1 MCMPIV
7 NPAVRLAEEQCVA
20 TALRSKFSLCSP
32 FYISPAYCAHMCSH
46 FLTFFQHGYEALL
59 FRTQTKRTN
68 RKESSGRDVP
78 EDLVS
83 LANAR
88 RSHFVRTDLGDE
100 ELDAG
105 HAANRR
111 LQLQAITDRNE
122 VLLGF
127 RVGYIGVGY
136 RV

>member
-1 MCMPIV
+1 
-7 NPAVRLAEEQCVA
+7 
-20 TALRSKFSLCSP
+20 
-32 FYISPAYCAHMCSH
+32 MCSH